1 VSEEGR
7 LVERESVSAAE
18 AAEALASSVSST
30 SEERAARSV
39 DSSPVADR
47 EAAEPAESA
56 ETAAERPAA
65 VSEISEGEAAQRALM
80 AVAWPVSEVE
90 GEDDAAP
97 RRAPLSASAGSV
109 RGGASARKPAGS
121 AASEEAAPATPPQGW
136 RPVHVPAPTYT
147 LAARAPRRALE
158 DLEETSFPSA
168 PVPERPTS
176 VRRLP
181 TEGVEN
187 EEIEFHPIDLDAVL
201 EKRRAAG
208 A

>member
-1 VSEEGR
+1 
-7 LVERESVSAAE
+7 
-18 AAEALASSVSST
+18 
-30 SEERAARSV
+30 
-39 DSSPVADR
+39 
-47 EAAEPAESA
+47 
-56 ETAAERPAA
+56 
-65 VSEISEGEAAQRALM
+65 
-80 AVAWPVSEVE
+80 
-90 GEDDAAP
+90 
-97 RRAPLSASAGSV
+97 
-109 RGGASARKPAGS
+109 
-121 AASEEAAPATPPQGW
+121 
-136 RPVHVPAPTYT
+136 
-147 LAARAPRRALE
+147 LE

>member
-1 VSEEGR
+1 
-7 LVERESVSAAE
+7 
-18 AAEALASSVSST
+18 
-30 SEERAARSV
+30 
-39 DSSPVADR
+39 
-47 EAAEPAESA
+47 
-56 ETAAERPAA
+56 
-65 VSEISEGEAAQRALM
+65 M
-80 AVAWPVSEVE
+80 
-90 GEDDAAP
+90 
-97 RRAPLSASAGSV
+97 
-109 RGGASARKPAGS
+109 
-121 AASEEAAPATPPQGW
+121 
-136 RPVHVPAPTYT
+136 PAPTYT